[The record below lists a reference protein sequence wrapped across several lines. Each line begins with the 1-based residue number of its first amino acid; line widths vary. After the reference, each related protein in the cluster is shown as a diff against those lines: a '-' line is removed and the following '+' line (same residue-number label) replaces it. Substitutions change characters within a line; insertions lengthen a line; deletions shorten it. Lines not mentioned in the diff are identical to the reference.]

1 MKRIVFGIA
10 TLAAGLTMALPAQ
23 AAKNVKVTPLGSV
36 DGEFCRFENPDI
48 TRILYDAGRTVA
60 GPDDPRL
67 GKIDAV
73 LISHVH
79 GDHLGD
85 RRIEKVNDGTGGSGL
100 CGQFPG
106 QTGIGHRLACQ

>member
-1 MKRIVFGIA
+1 MVRPSS
-10 TLAAGLTMALPAQ
+10 TMPAAP
-23 AAKNVKVTPLGSV
+23 
-36 DGEFCRFENPDI
+36 E
-48 TRILYDAGRTVA
+48 
-60 GPDDPRL
+60 DPRL

-79 GDHLGD
+79 GDQLGD

-100 CGQFPG
+100 YGQCPG